1 MQRVLLYMT
10 SHKDG
15 QNIRTLFCDECVTE
29 HLVSYRQKKQRR
41 AKMKKVLMKIVKFF
55 ESMSDEYNSALCQYD
70 MDMDRY
76 AWCLKTATT
85 RR

>member
-1 MQRVLLYMT
+1 
-10 SHKDG
+10 
-15 QNIRTLFCDECVTE
+15 
-29 HLVSYRQKKQRR
+29 
-41 AKMKKVLMKIVKFF
+41 MKKAIMKIMKFF

>member
-1 MQRVLLYMT
+1 
-10 SHKDG
+10 
-15 QNIRTLFCDECVTE
+15 
-29 HLVSYRQKKQRR
+29 
-41 AKMKKVLMKIVKFF
+41 MKKVIMKIVKFF

-76 AWCLKTATT
+76 ACCLKISTT